1 MQIFSRKT
9 QHFAEFILQGAKKR
23 RDSDVLS
30 EPRGAM
36 WRVRVY
42 FSRMN
47 TLMGVPLK
55 SQCSRIL
62 FSR

>member
-1 MQIFSRKT
+1 MNKGRCLGKKKNQFRLDTAAQLILLNDILK
-9 QHFAEFILQGAKKR
+9 FIR
-23 RDSDVLS
+23 
-30 EPRGAM
+30 
-36 WRVRVY
+36 Y

-47 TLMGVPLK
+47 TLMGVPWK